1 MVNIPT
7 APSEAYDNYFVQPL
21 APIGGSLVGS
31 FFVGLIPLILVLIL
45 LGVLRMPAHY
55 ASFLSLVVCIL
66 IAIFGWHM
74 PAQQAFS
81 AIANGIVFANW
92 PIMWIVVNAMWIYN
106 IAVRSGIFKL
116 FRRWMLTNTPADKR
130 VFLILIAYSFS
141 AVLEGVAGFG
151 TPGAICSALL
161 VSLGYKPLDALTF
174 TLLFDTIPVAFG
186 ALGIPITTLGSLT
199 EIDPM
204 KISAMLGRQL
214 PLFSLFLP
222 TYAMVL
228 YAGPRAGFLECWPLT
243 LIAGLSFSVIQ
254 GIFANLVG
262 PELPDLLSGLVSMLA
277 IIVFVRFWKPPFREE
292 YRAIMVADPDD
303 APAGTAA
310 ATDYGATTTTTT
322 PPKKTLLDRAQFW
335 KKTEANDFVVTTISR
350 TEQVP
355 KRSLLST
362 LQFWRK
368 PAQDDD
374 DDTSSTQSNNNNMPN
389 DHDDMR
395 DPNRDMDEEM
405 GQVPSKPVSTAVVK
419 PTIYETMLAWSPW
432 ILIVIL
438 VIIWTFADISQYG
451 EQSVQF
457 PHLHDRVWLTLYSKP
472 YDAVWDFQPLATGT
486 AILIAGLLFDV
497 IVLIN
502 GSSPWIIW
510 YALIDT
516 VKQLFFADLT
526 VSLIMAFAYLYN
538 YSGIVYTVGLTL
550 SQVGRAFP
558 FLSAWIGWIGCFL
571 TGSDTSANS
580 LFGNLQVVAAREIGL
595 SKILMAATN
604 TAGAVTA
611 KLISPQTLSTGV
623 STIGMRGKE
632 GVVLRRTIIHSILF
646 VCLVGALTCFEQYVI
661 PGIIPPGDD

>member
-1 MVNIPT
+1 
-7 APSEAYDNYFVQPL
+7 
-21 APIGGSLVGS
+21 
-31 FFVGLIPLILVLIL
+31 
-45 LGVLRMPAHY
+45 
-55 ASFLSLVVCIL
+55 
-66 IAIFGWHM
+66 
-74 PAQQAFS
+74 
-81 AIANGIVFANW
+81 
-92 PIMWIVVNAMWIYN
+92 
-106 IAVRSGIFKL
+106 
-116 FRRWMLTNTPADKR
+116 MLTNTPADKR

-141 AVLEGVAGFG
+141 AVLEGKFFSMHVAQAGRNFGLTRCPGFRCCWLWYSWSYLFCVTRLIG
-151 TPGAICSALL
+151 VIFSSCIFLQSSYSCLISCTS
-161 VSLGYKPLDALTF
+161 VRYKPLDALTF

-243 LIAGLSFSVIQ
+243 LVAGLSFSVIQ

-262 PELPDLLSGLVSMLA
+262 PELPDLLSGLVSMLT

-292 YRAIMVADPDD
+292 YRAMMVADPD
-303 APAGTAA
+303 ATPAGTAA
-310 ATDYGATTTTTT
+310 AAATTDNEQATTTT

-335 KKTEANDFVVTTISR
+335 KKTEANDIVVTTISR
-350 TEQVP
+350 TEQAP

-368 PAQDDD
+368 PAQDD
-374 DDTSSTQSNNNNMPN
+374 TSSTAQSNINMPN

-405 GQVPSKPVSTAVVK
+405 GVEVPSKPVSTAVVK
-419 PTIYETMLAWSPW
+419 PTLYETMLAWSPW

-472 YDAVWDFQPLATGT
+472 YDAIWDFQPLATGT

-661 PGIIPPGDD
+661 PGIIPPGDDDI

>member
-1 MVNIPT
+1 M
-7 APSEAYDNYFVQPL
+7 
-21 APIGGSLVGS
+21 
-31 FFVGLIPLILVLIL
+31 
-45 LGVLRMPAHY
+45 
-55 ASFLSLVVCIL
+55 
-66 IAIFGWHM
+66 
-74 PAQQAFS
+74 
-81 AIANGIVFANW
+81 
-92 PIMWIVVNAMWIYN
+92 
-106 IAVRSGIFKL
+106 
-116 FRRWMLTNTPADKR
+116 
-130 VFLILIAYSFS
+130 
-141 AVLEGVAGFG
+141 
-151 TPGAICSALL
+151 
-161 VSLGYKPLDALTF
+161 TF

-199 EIDPM
+199 GIDPM

-243 LIAGLSFSVIQ
+243 LVAGLSFSVIQ

-262 PELPDLLSGLVSMLA
+262 PELPDLLSGLISMAA

-292 YRAIMVADPDD
+292 YRAVMVADPDD
-303 APAGTAA
+303 NPAGTAT
-310 ATDYGATTTTTT
+310 ATDNEATTTP

-335 KKTEANDFVVTTISR
+335 KKTEADDVIVTTISR
-350 TEQVP
+350 TEQVPP

-368 PAQDDD
+368 PAQSDNDND
-374 DDTSSTQSNNNNMPN
+374 GTSSTQSNSPN
-389 DHDDMR
+389 DDMMH
-395 DPNRDMDEEM
+395 DPNRDTDEEM
-405 GQVPSKPVSTAVVK
+405 GQVPSKPVSTAVIK
-419 PTIYETMLAWSPW
+419 PTIYETVLAWSPW
-432 ILIVIL
+432 LLIVIL

-451 EQSVQF
+451 EQSIQF
-457 PHLHDRVWLTLYSKP
+457 PHLHDRCWLTLYNKP
-472 YDAVWDFQPLATGT
+472 YDAIWDFQPLATGT

-510 YALIDT
+510 YSLVDT

-623 STIGMRGKE
+623 STIGMKGKE

-646 VCLVGALTCFEQYVI
+646 VCLVGALSCFEQYVI
-661 PGIIPPGDD
+661 PGIIPPEDA

>member
-1 MVNIPT
+1 M
-7 APSEAYDNYFVQPL
+7 
-21 APIGGSLVGS
+21 
-31 FFVGLIPLILVLIL
+31 
-45 LGVLRMPAHY
+45 
-55 ASFLSLVVCIL
+55 
-66 IAIFGWHM
+66 
-74 PAQQAFS
+74 
-81 AIANGIVFANW
+81 
-92 PIMWIVVNAMWIYN
+92 
-106 IAVRSGIFKL
+106 
-116 FRRWMLTNTPADKR
+116 
-130 VFLILIAYSFS
+130 
-141 AVLEGVAGFG
+141 
-151 TPGAICSALL
+151 
-161 VSLGYKPLDALTF
+161 TF

-199 EIDPM
+199 GIDPM

-243 LIAGLSFSVIQ
+243 LVAGLSFSVIQ

-262 PELPDLLSGLVSMLA
+262 PELPDLLSGLISMAA

-292 YRAIMVADPDD
+292 YRAVMVADPDD
-303 APAGTAA
+303 NPAGTAT
-310 ATDYGATTTTTT
+310 ATDNEATTTP

-335 KKTEANDFVVTTISR
+335 KKTEADNVIVTTISR
-350 TEQVP
+350 TEQVPP

-368 PAQDDD
+368 PAQSDNDND
-374 DDTSSTQSNNNNMPN
+374 GTSSTQSNSPN
-389 DHDDMR
+389 DDMMH
-395 DPNRDMDEEM
+395 DPNRDTDEEM
-405 GQVPSKPVSTAVVK
+405 GQVPSKPVSTAVIK
-419 PTIYETMLAWSPW
+419 PTIYETVLAWSPW
-432 ILIVIL
+432 LLIVIL

-451 EQSVQF
+451 EQSIQF
-457 PHLHDRVWLTLYSKP
+457 PHLHHRCWLTLYNKP
-472 YDAVWDFQPLATGT
+472 YDAIWDFQPLATGT

-510 YALIDT
+510 YSLVDT

-623 STIGMRGKE
+623 STIGMKGKE

-646 VCLVGALTCFEQYVI
+646 VCLVGALSCFEQYVI
-661 PGIIPPGDD
+661 PGIIPPEDA

>member
-1 MVNIPT
+1 MVDIPT
-7 APSEAYDNYFVQPL
+7 APPEAYENYFVQPL

-106 IAVRSGIFKL
+106 ISVRSGIFKL

-130 VFLILIAYSFS
+130 VFLILIAYAFS

-174 TLLFDTIPVAFG
+174 VLLFDTIPVAFG

-243 LIAGLSFSVIQ
+243 LVAGLSFSVIQ

-292 YRAIMVADPDD
+292 YRAIMVADPD
-303 APAGTAA
+303 ATPA
-310 ATDYGATTTTTT
+310 
-322 PPKKTLLDRAQFW
+322 
-335 KKTEANDFVVTTISR
+335 
-350 TEQVP
+350 
-355 KRSLLST
+355 
-362 LQFWRK
+362 
-368 PAQDDD
+368 
-374 DDTSSTQSNNNNMPN
+374 
-389 DHDDMR
+389 
-395 DPNRDMDEEM
+395 
-405 GQVPSKPVSTAVVK
+405 VPSKPVSTAIVK
-419 PTIYETMLAWSPW
+419 PTIYETVLAWSPW
-432 ILIVIL
+432 MLIVIL
-438 VIIWTFADISQYG
+438 VIIWTFAEISKYG

-457 PHLHDRVWLTLYSKP
+457 PHLHDRVWLTLYGKP
-472 YDAVWDFQPLATGT
+472 YDAIWDFQPLATGT